1 MSGSGAAMCRSSYL
15 VTDGTISV
23 MCKKSFRVSVAYCR
37 NVYIFNLS
45 IKNKKH
51 AIMENV
57 TLTLTTEEAKVLER
71 LLFVG
76 PEKGKYRC
84 YNNILGKVSAELEK
98 ANNELAWLK

>member
-1 MSGSGAAMCRSSYL
+1 
-15 VTDGTISV
+15 
-23 MCKKSFRVSVAYCR
+23 
-37 NVYIFNLS
+37 
-45 IKNKKH
+45 
-51 AIMENV
+51 MENV